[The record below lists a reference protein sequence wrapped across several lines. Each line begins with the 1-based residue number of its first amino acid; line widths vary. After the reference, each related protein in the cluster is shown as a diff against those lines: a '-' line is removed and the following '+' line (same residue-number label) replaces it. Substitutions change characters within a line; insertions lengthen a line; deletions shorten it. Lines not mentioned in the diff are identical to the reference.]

1 VTKPNDLKAL
11 SRLTDAA
18 FAARQAGMGAL
29 RQQEQELRDT
39 LAALDAARKDRAAV
53 LTDQGPDAD
62 AALLA
67 GADLMW
73 HRWIETRRVALNTA
87 LSRNRVEQ
95 EAARAA
101 LSVAFGRAQAT
112 DGLLTQAALLRA
124 KAKSRRDDAAS

>member
-1 VTKPNDLKAL
+1 VNKPNDLKAL

-29 RQQEQELRDT
+29 RQKEQDLRDT
-39 LAALDAARKDRAAV
+39 LAALDAARKDRAAA
-53 LTDQGPDAD
+53 LTDQEPDP
-62 AALLA
+62 ALLA

-87 LSRNRVEQ
+87 LSRNRVAQ

-101 LSVAFGRAQAT
+101 LSLAFGRAQAT
-112 DGLLTQAALLRA
+112 DGLLTKAALVRA